1 MAGEGIFKKVGLK
14 LCWIAKR
21 HRAKLKHVLW
31 LGDLKAS
38 LIHTEKLI
46 YKVPSNAHIVTY
58 LLLLTLRGQI
68 ILLWIVTR
76 HSINFSEHGIW
87 WQREKWNFYLIQ
99 HGAKFLGT
107 SNLLN
112 SGQFQMKN
120 VFWLMLCRD
129 ERCGSF
135 YKNFFEYL
143 CEGETV
149 ASSTIFSYM
158 MSLEYMET
166 DMAHFT
172 LDQIWHDVNCWDA
185 GSCKYMNTELET
197 ANAFFSLLYSLI

>member
-1 MAGEGIFKKVGLK
+1 MIGGPQSFIDPL
-14 LCWIAKR
+14 
-21 HRAKLKHVLW
+21 
-31 LGDLKAS
+31 
-38 LIHTEKLI
+38 HTEKLI
-46 YKVPSNAHIVTY
+46 YKVPSNAHIVTH

-129 ERCGSF
+129 ERCSSF

-197 ANAFFSLLYSLI
+197 AYVFFSRTLHYVQSVDYFLTTQS